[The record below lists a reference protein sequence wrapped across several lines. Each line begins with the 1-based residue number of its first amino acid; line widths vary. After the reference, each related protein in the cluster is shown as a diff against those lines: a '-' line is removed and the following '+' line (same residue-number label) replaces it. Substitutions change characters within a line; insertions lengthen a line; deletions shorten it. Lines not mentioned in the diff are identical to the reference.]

1 MSFDY
6 VRRINFIIPGVHQ
19 SPGVRVIATEVDG
32 ALEFTVN
39 VLNGKKQSGDLRGLF
54 FDFNAPAKLSGLE
67 SQGALVTD
75 FMKNNVANLGNGSTM
90 KGAINPYDI
99 GLEFGTPGKEL
110 DNIKSATFTLS
121 NSSHDLTLDDIA
133 NVQFGARLTGVGTK
147 LEVVAPAAPDA
158 IDDSYRIFE
167 DGVSGLNAPSTVPT
181 GQLFEIL
188 VNDTDADGDTLTI
201 IDVKGAQH
209 GTVQIVDGADADT
222 LPGDAVLYTP
232 FEDYS
237 GTDSFM
243 YLISDNNG
251 GTDFASVNV
260 AIEAVADIPDLTYEI
275 LEGAAVNQIIVR
287 VTATQT
293 DADSSEFI
301 DRIVLDGI
309 PGEVVG
315 SESIYNPT
323 IEPDQIVRDFV
334 LTVPMYLD
342 ASFDLSVTAVAKE
355 TSNGDEET
363 ASASIS
369 IIYDTNMNDFAP
381 IFDAEDQSM
390 WASGDAWSF
399 NDDRF
404 LGTSGG
410 PDGRLSASIGVG
422 SAYADYDLNYKFG
435 LQSTL
440 NIGSGEVDATIPY
453 SVNVQTLYNET
464 TDWLRF
470 ETDAAV
476 ELGQSE
482 FSTQSP
488 LLTYTLDLI
497 AQFQS
502 ALTLGASIDIPGI
515 PGVPAAYVEGFQVTP
530 EIPGI
535 PGWSWGG
542 STSVSGGFDTS
553 FNLLEFDG
561 DSLNLMGLEGDS
573 AASYDLGY
581 GLAIELEIP
590 HFTTDSQVAGDHLES
605 EGSANFV
612 SLVADVDEI
621 LSLLLGYPN
630 LLGQSVS
637 FGPAT
642 VGYDLLNYE
651 LAGSLGVGQEF
662 SLSFGNL
669 NGVLKFEDDTEYNFV
684 LGDDFDVKNAST
696 HDSNQDGELDFSL
709 TLTPDATFSSN
720 LLLTMELTHALDLL
734 DAYLSVSVPVF
745 DDPEFHLGPLYSY
758 GDTLAST
765 SVELVGFPGFAFDLG
780 NTTEMFIV

>member
-32 ALEFTVN
+32 ALEFTVD
-39 VLNGKKQSGDLRGLF
+39 VLNSKKQSGDLRGLF
-54 FDFNAPAKLSGLE
+54 FDFNTPAKLSGLE

-75 FMKNNVANLGNGSTM
+75 FMKNKVANLGNGANM

-110 DNIKSATFTLS
+110 DNIQSATFTLS

-158 IDDSYRIFE
+158 SDDSYQIFE

-188 VNDTDADGDTLTI
+188 ANDTDADGDTLTI

-209 GTVQIVDGADADT
+209 GTVQIVDGADADS

-237 GTDSFM
+237 GPDSFM

-251 GTDFASVNV
+251 GTDFATVKV
-260 AIEAVADIPDLTYEI
+260 AIEAVADIPDLTYAI
-275 LEGAAVNQIIVR
+275 LAGDLVNQIIVR
-287 VTATQT
+287 VTAAQT

-301 DRIVLDGI
+301 DRIMLNGI
-309 PGEVVG
+309 PGEVEV
-315 SESIYNPT
+315 SENIYNPT
-323 IEPDQIVRDFV
+323 DEPDQIVRDFV
-334 LTVPMYLD
+334 LTVPKYLD
-342 ASFDLSVTAVAKE
+342 ASFNLAITAVAKE

-363 ASASIS
+363 ASESIA
-369 IIYDTNMNDFAP
+369 ILYDTNENNFAP
-381 IFDAEDQSM
+381 TFTAEDQSM

-399 NDDRF
+399 HDDRF
-404 LGTSGG
+404 LGIDSGTN
-410 PDGRLSASIGVG
+410 GRLEASIGVG
-422 SAYADYDLNYKFG
+422 SAYADYDLDYTFG

-440 NIGSGEVDATIPY
+440 DIGSGEVDAAISY
-453 SVNVQTLYNET
+453 SVDVQTLYNET

-470 ETDAAV
+470 ETDAFV
-476 ELGQSE
+476 ELDLSE

-497 AQFQS
+497 ARFQS
-502 ALTLGASIDIPGI
+502 ALTFGASIDIPGTPAI
-515 PGVPAAYVEGFQVTP
+515 PATLITP

-535 PGWSWGG
+535 PGWSCEE
-542 STSVSGGFDTS
+542 STSISPGFDETL
-553 FNLLEFDG
+553 NLLEFDG

-581 GLAIELEIP
+581 GLAIEAEIP
-590 HFTTDSQVAGDHLES
+590 HFTTQSQLAGNHLES

-621 LSLLLGYPN
+621 LSLLLGCPN

-637 FGPAT
+637 FDPVT

-662 SLSFGNL
+662 SLSFGDL
-669 NGVLKFEDDTEYNFV
+669 NGVLKFEDGTEYRFV
-684 LGDDFDVKNAST
+684 LGDDFDVKNASN

-709 TLTPDATFSSN
+709 ELTPDATLASN

-745 DDPEFHLGPLYSY
+745 DDPEFHLGPLYEY
-758 GDTLAST
+758 EGTLAET
-765 SVELVGFPGFAFDLG
+765 SIELVGFPGFAFDLG
-780 NTTEMFIV
+780 SATESFTV

>member
-1 MSFDY
+1 MNSDY
-6 VRRINFIIPGVHQ
+6 VRRINFIIPGIHK
-19 SPGVRVIATEVDG
+19 SPGVRVIATEVNGELVFSVD
-32 ALEFTVN
+32 
-39 VLNGKKQSGDLRGLF
+39 VLNTKNQSGDLRGLF
-54 FDFNAPAKLSGLE
+54 FDFNSPLKLAALE
-67 SQGALVTD
+67 SHGDQ
-75 FMKNNVANLGNGSTM
+75 MKFVKDNIANLGNGANM
-90 KGAINPYDI
+90 MGAINPYDI
-99 GLEFGTPGKEL
+99 GLEFGTPGKER
-110 DNIKSATFTLS
+110 DNIQSATFTLS
-121 NSSHDLTLDDIA
+121 NSLHNLTLDDIA
-133 NVQFGARLTGVGTK
+133 HVQFGARLTGVGTK

-158 IDDSYRIFE
+158 NDDSRQIFE

-188 VNDTDADGDTLTI
+188 ANDTDADDDTLTI
-201 IDVKGAQH
+201 IDVKGALH
-209 GTVQIVDGADADT
+209 GTVQIVDGADADSV
-222 LPGDAVLYTP
+222 PGDAVLYTP

-237 GTDSFM
+237 GADSFQ

-251 GTDFASVNV
+251 GTDFATVNV
-260 AIEAVADIPDLTYEI
+260 AIEAVADIPGFSYEI
-275 LEGAAVNQIIVR
+275 LEGASVNQIIVR
-287 VTATQT
+287 VSAAQT

-301 DRIVLDGI
+301 DRIMLDGI
-309 PGEVVG
+309 PGDVEV
-315 SESIYNPT
+315 SENIYNPT
-323 IEPDQIVRDFV
+323 DEPDQIVRDFV
-334 LTVPMYLD
+334 LTVPKYFD
-342 ASFDLSVTAVAKE
+342 ASFDLAITAVSKE

-363 ASASIS
+363 AHETIAIL
-369 IIYDTNMNDFAP
+369 YDTNDNHFAP
-381 IFDAEDQSM
+381 IFEAEDQSM

-404 LGTSGG
+404 IGVDSGT
-410 PDGRLSASIGVG
+410 DGTLTASIGVG
-422 SAYADYDLNYKFG
+422 SAYADYDLDYTFG

-440 NIGSGEVDATIPY
+440 DIGSGEVDATIPY

-470 ETDAAV
+470 ETEAFV

-497 AQFQS
+497 ARFQS
-502 ALTLGASIDIPGI
+502 ALTVGASINIPGI
-515 PGVPAAYVEGFQVTP
+515 PGIPAVYVAGVQVTP
-530 EIPGI
+530 AIPGT
-535 PGWSWGG
+535 PGWSWGD
-542 STSVSGGFDTS
+542 STTVSTDLDKTL
-553 FNLLEFDG
+553 NLLEFDG

-581 GLAIELEIP
+581 GLAIEAEIP
-590 HFTTDSQVAGDHLES
+590 HFTTESQVIGTHLES
-605 EGSANFV
+605 DGSANFV

-621 LSLLLGYPN
+621 LSLMLGVPN
-630 LLGQSVS
+630 LLGQSKD

-669 NGVLKFEDDTEYNFV
+669 NGVLEFEDGTEYSFI
-684 LGDDFDVKNAST
+684 LGDSFDVKNASD
-696 HDSNQDGELDFSL
+696 HDSNQDGDLDFSL

-758 GDTLAST
+758 GGTLAET
-765 SVELVGFPGFAFDLG
+765 SIELVGFSGFAFDLG
-780 NTTEMFIV
+780 NSTELFIV